1 MESINKDTTVGMNKD
16 RRGQQFENVN
26 IERTWGRF
34 LKSRN
39 RYKDRESL
47 YNNNNNNSNNS
58 QQSPL
63 PV

>member
-34 LKSRN
+34 LNKAIKI
-39 RYKDRESL
+39 YCVHICKVL
-47 YNNNNNNSNNS
+47 
-58 QQSPL
+58 
-63 PV
+63 